1 MKGCDKMNEIPKS
14 GQDVEKILY
23 KQLALLAEMSEQNK
37 NKPDIFF
44 RCSEFMNEIANT
56 LLKR

>member
-1 MKGCDKMNEIPKS
+1 MNEIPKS

-44 RCSEFMNEIANT
+44 RCLEFMNEIAKT